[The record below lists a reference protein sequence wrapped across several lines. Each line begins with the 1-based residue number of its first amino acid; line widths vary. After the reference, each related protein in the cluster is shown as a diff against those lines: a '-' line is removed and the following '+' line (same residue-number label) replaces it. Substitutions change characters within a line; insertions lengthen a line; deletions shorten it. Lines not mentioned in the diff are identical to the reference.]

1 MRLVRLLI
9 SLFVLLLTACNF
21 DLVEIEYDPKTF
33 DKLTQ
38 RILENPEIFQMDDFT
53 RHNKFLNGIPI
64 QLSEADGKSFEQ
76 RLSKVEDSLGL
87 DAKIVS
93 DLRVQLKN
101 TKLREFFRAGDT
113 ILFTVDGMLDTSW
126 GFLYSSDNLKMDS
139 SWFMFQGNSLLYTK
153 DINIHWKKVAIK

>member
-1 MRLVRLLI
+1 
-9 SLFVLLLTACNF
+9 
-21 DLVEIEYDPKTF
+21 
-33 DKLTQ
+33 
-38 RILENPEIFQMDDFT
+38 MDDFT